1 MSTEVNVDMERI
13 IEKLGKVTDTRRQW
27 GNLRHKLVDIL
38 FIGLVSVICG
48 EILNTWRTLETGN
61 ITG

>member
-48 EILNTWRTLETGN
+48 VLQTKVKPQNEKF
-61 ITG
+61 

>member
-38 FIGLVSVICG
+38 FIGLVSVIC
-48 EILNTWRTLETGN
+48 EVLQTKVKPQNEKF
-61 ITG
+61 